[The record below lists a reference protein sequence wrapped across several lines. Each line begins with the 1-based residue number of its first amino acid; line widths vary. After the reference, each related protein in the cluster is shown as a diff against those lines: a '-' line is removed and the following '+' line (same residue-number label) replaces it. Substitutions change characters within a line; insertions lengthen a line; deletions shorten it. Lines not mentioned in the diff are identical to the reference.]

1 MRMGARWAAGSP
13 PHPGVPAALHPAIA
27 AQEARHPGA
36 SSWTLT
42 WLENRPRCALD
53 ELVVVGLL
61 ADGRVGVEVVGG
73 GSAPVRLDGG
83 DPGPGHLAG
92 SALDVRFIT
101 ESGGDEDD
109 DDDWLS

>member
-27 AQEARHPGA
+27 AQEASHPGA

-53 ELVVVGLL
+53 ELVIVALL

-73 GSAPVRLDGG
+73 GLASAG
-83 DPGPGHLAG
+83 GHLAG
-92 SALDVRFIT
+92 SALDVRCIA
-101 ESGGDEDD
+101 ESGSDEDD